1 MNILRLIQLINDD
14 GQLTDSLRLTIAKL
28 MIDEFD
34 KPAPLFTL
42 KKYLDDVVEYEKN

>member
-1 MNILRLIQLINDD
+1 MNVLRLIQLMNDD
-14 GQLTDSLRLTIAKL
+14 GELTDSLRLAIAKF

-42 KKYLDDVVEYEKN
+42 KKYLDGVVEYEKN